1 MTKTNYQKN
10 SWLTPNGDE
19 AVRNYQQ
26 FQEQIN
32 HLHEVYS
39 EDRLRHWQEEISQLE
54 GFWEQMAQ
62 DWEGTMTSMGT
73 VSGQQ
78 FAQITDQ
85 AVNTGKM
92 VSQSFSEV
100 VNSIS
105 EDLDNLGSGFTKSL
119 KQAWGSWLSGREWG
133 GDYGSGPF
141 SWVGNLFGGVSDALG
156 WFHQGGVVKAHQG
169 MVVSPS
175 YLVGT
180 GSKLSS
186 DEKLIVAQTGEGILP
201 RDSMN
206 RLGKEN
212 FEALRTGQ
220 FERMANP
227 KGSTSTNYKV
237 QIQVQ
242 ALDAGSMAAIDWDQV
257 VRRQIVP
264 ALRRVEGRRV

>member
-1 MTKTNYQKN
+1 MTKTSYYKD
-10 SWLTPNGDE
+10 SWFTPNGAE
-19 AVRNYQQ
+19 ELRNYQQ

-39 EDRLRHWQEEISQLE
+39 EDRVRHWQEEISQLE

-62 DWEGTMTSMGT
+62 DWEGTMTAMGT

-85 AVNTGKM
+85 AVNSGKM

-100 VNSIS
+100 VSNIS
-105 EDLDNLGSGFTKSL
+105 EDLDNLALGFVNSL
-119 KQAWGSWLSGREWG
+119 KQAWGSWLGSGELWG
-133 GDYGSGPF
+133 GSGSGPF
-141 SWVGNLFGGVSDALG
+141 SWVGNIFGGVSDALG

-175 YLVGT
+175 YLAGA
-180 GSKLSS
+180 GSKLAS
-186 DEKLIVAQTGEGILP
+186 DEKLIIAQTGEGILP

-206 RLGKEN
+206 RLGKDN

-220 FERMANP
+220 FERMADP
-227 KGSTSTNYKV
+227 KASPLTNYKV

-242 ALDAGSMAAIDWDQV
+242 ALDAGSVAAIDWDQV